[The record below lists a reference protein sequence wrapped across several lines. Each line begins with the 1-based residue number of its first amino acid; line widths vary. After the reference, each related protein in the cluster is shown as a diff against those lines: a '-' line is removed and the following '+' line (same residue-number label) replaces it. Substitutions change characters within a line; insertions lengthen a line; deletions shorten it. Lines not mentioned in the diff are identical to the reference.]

1 MAVSLTRTDRTP
13 KVVHQRCN
21 PAAAFSALAAEAG
34 SNVTKPVMSFSTRMY
49 FVSSSSG
56 ESCRPCLILSS
67 VPGCSQL
74 RYSLAPCPCLTGTC
88 VSCCTFTIPVPMYR
102 CSKCKHELI
111 SVPLVVSP
119 NGRGTFPVYCE
130 TQRGGHI
137 RLHTF
142 TPELSRSPMPA
153 SLRTRQDRWT
163 QIKKRENR
171 VVLCASWMVTIR
183 GVSMTVT
190 RYILSNIVHAY
201 ISVVNPRGYPWM
213 SQTPQHSTDS
223 FPATRRVTCD
233 GL

>member
-1 MAVSLTRTDRTP
+1 
-13 KVVHQRCN
+13 
-21 PAAAFSALAAEAG
+21 
-34 SNVTKPVMSFSTRMY
+34 
-49 FVSSSSG
+49 
-56 ESCRPCLILSS
+56 
-67 VPGCSQL
+67 
-74 RYSLAPCPCLTGTC
+74 
-88 VSCCTFTIPVPMYR
+88 
-102 CSKCKHELI
+102 
-111 SVPLVVSP
+111 
-119 NGRGTFPVYCE
+119 
-130 TQRGGHI
+130 
-137 RLHTF
+137 
-142 TPELSRSPMPA
+142 MPA